1 MVHSCPECEYET
13 ESSNGLK
20 IHFGKSHPNSDKTVA
35 KYQDSDWLQEQLDSG
50 SRPKE
55 IAKNL
60 DVSVSVICKWIK
72 DFDLDYKSRQ
82 EHQSKGDGRYR
93 DKEYL
98 QEKYIKQEMSI
109 TDISNEC
116 NVTPFT
122 VRYWLQEN
130 DIEPRSIS
138 EGVKVWMPDNWA
150 EIHGNKISGKNHPY
164 FGLTGKD
171 HPAWKGGNDWR
182 DTGKWDEVRHK
193 VYRRDDLTC
202 QDCGATDTMLH
213 AHHLTPVNDGG
224 DKYNMENL
232 VTLCK
237 DCHFTVHS
245 SIESDWIEVS
255 A

>member
-55 IAKNL
+55 IAETCNTGINT
-60 DVSVSVICKWIK
+60 ICKWITK
-72 DFDLDYKSRQ
+72 FDLNYEDRRENQ
-82 EHQSKGDGRYR
+82 TKGDGLYK
-93 DKEYL
+93 DEDYL
-98 QEKYIKQEMSI
+98 RKKYHDDEMSMPEI
-109 TDISNEC
+109 AEEC
-116 NVTPFT
+116 GVAFET
-122 VRYWLQEN
+122 VRYWMDEN
-130 DIEPRSIS
+130 DIERRSASDATEIAL
-138 EGVKVWMPDNWA
+138 PDNFG
-150 EIHGNKISGKNHPY
+150 EIHSERISGENHPY
-164 FGLTGKD
+164 YGLTGED

-193 VYRRDDLTC
+193 VYQRDNLTC

-237 DCHFTVHS
+237 RCHFEVHS
-245 SIESDWIEVS
+245 SKQSDWLEVS